1 MSKRKIT
8 KIKELLIEFEKY
20 GTAKEV
26 IEELSEKYL
35 NEWFYFLLIDF
46 SLDSDISLPIKS

>member
-1 MSKRKIT
+1 MSKKKIS

-20 GTAKEV
+20 GTAKEA

-35 NEWFYFLLIDF
+35 NDIKNDINYSKQGFLY
-46 SLDSDISLPIKS
+46 